1 MGPKRLA
8 VLVMIAV
15 TIQAVVAVIPFTANY
30 MASTDATHTR
40 VVNGGEYVDLVLD
53 RTSGTSSTFNFY
65 HMMVGSWICTRF
77 WLDSHL
83 CEKDTV
89 TYDKIQCRRRFNLC
103 VCSVCIADWILVY
116 RRFFITCK
124 SDALCSIVRNLN
136 GLMFCYC
143 AAAAFGSKSTFLFG
157 SIGMGIKLVPGNSAG
172 TVTAYYVS
180 SNWRP

>member
-65 HMMVGSWICTRF
+65 HMMVGS
-77 WLDSHL
+77 
-83 CEKDTV
+83 
-89 TYDKIQCRRRFNLC
+89 
-103 VCSVCIADWILVY
+103 
-116 RRFFITCK
+116 
-124 SDALCSIVRNLN
+124 
-136 GLMFCYC
+136 
-143 AAAAFGSKSTFLFG
+143 
-157 SIGMGIKLVPGNSAG
+157 
-172 TVTAYYVS
+172 
-180 SNWRP
+180 